1 MLLISTYVGQSSIE
15 GLGVFSAE
23 YVPCG
28 SLIWSLNPK
37 FDIFVK
43 EAEIGALPP
52 HMRNFISVYSY
63 PHLDMPGYRV
73 VDVDNGRFMNH
84 SLRPN
89 TDFRVF
95 DKGYAI
101 TDIAEGDEIT
111 SNYHEFDPGF
121 MGFMP
126 GLVRAQLDTPLHAN
140 GR

>member
-1 MLLISTYVGQSSIE
+1 MVAAAGI
-15 GLGVFSAE
+15 A
-23 YVPCG
+23 PA
-28 SLIWSLNPK
+28 
-37 FDIFVK
+37 DAVK
-43 EAEIGALPP
+43 EQGAP
-52 HMRNFISVYSY
+52 RYS
-63 PHLDMPGYRV
+63 DV
-73 VDVDNGRFMNH
+73 KVTDVDNGRIMNH

-95 DKGYAI
+95 DKGYAV

-111 SNYHEFDPGF
+111 SNYHEFDPGV